1 MKILPALAAF
11 ISRFLPLWILVL
23 SLIAFLVPKVFG
35 PIQGLTG
42 ISLGAIFLIMGMSLS
57 TEQIVSVIKQPKYA
71 FIGVGLKWIVM
82 VTVTVI
88 IAFTFFSN
96 NAELASGIILSGTVP
111 SGTSA
116 NIYTFIAGGEV
127 ALSIT
132 MATLDTVISPVLTP
146 SLVQASVG
154 RVVPVD
160 FMALFMNIIWIVFVP
175 LFIGL
180 FLQWKFPKR
189 VKVITPYTGL
199 LSQLALF
206 VVVLSVISK
215 AEPAL
220 RDNMSLLPFV
230 FIAVI
235 LQVAIPMFAGFFI
248 PKLLKVPRANMV
260 AITFH
265 TGICNTALSATLA
278 MEHFSSLAS
287 VPAVANMI
295 VNLTLGAIV
304 AKVFE
309 KRRPQPEAV
318 TVS

>member
-1 MKILPALAAF
+1 
-11 ISRFLPLWILVL
+11 
-23 SLIAFLVPKVFG
+23 
-35 PIQGLTG
+35 
-42 ISLGAIFLIMGMSLS
+42 
-57 TEQIVSVIKQPKYA
+57 
-71 FIGVGLKWIVM
+71 
-82 VTVTVI
+82 
-88 IAFTFFSN
+88 
-96 NAELASGIILSGTVP
+96 P

-132 MATLDTVISPVLTP
+132 MATLDTIISPVLTP

-220 RDNMSLLPFV
+220 RENMNLLPLV

-235 LQVAIPMFAGFFI
+235 LQVAIPMFLRFLIPKLKTLRTWELPLGFLI

-295 VNLTLGAIV
+295 VNLTIGAIV
-304 AKVFE
+304 AKIFE
-309 KRRPQPEAV
+309 KRRPQPEVV
-318 TVS
+318 TVT

>member
-1 MKILPALAAF
+1 MRLLSAIPAL
-11 ISRFLPLWILVL
+11 ISRFLPLWILGL
-23 SLIAFLVPKVFG
+23 SLIAYVIPNVFS

-42 ISLGAIFLIMGMSLS
+42 ICLGAIFLFMGMSLS
-57 TEQIVSVIKQPKYA
+57 TEQIIGVIKQPKYA
-71 FIGVGLKWIVM
+71 FIGISLKWIIM
-82 VTVTVI
+82 VVVTII
-88 IAFTFFSN
+88 IAFTFFAN
-96 NAELASGIILSGTVP
+96 NSELASGIILAGTVP

-132 MATLDTVISPVLTP
+132 MATLDTIISPLLTP
-146 SLVQASVG
+146 TLVQASVG
-154 RVVPVD
+154 KVVPVD
-160 FMALFMNIIWIVFVP
+160 FFALFINIIWIVFVP

-189 VKVITPYTGL
+189 IAVVKPYTGF

-206 VVVLSVISK
+206 AVVLSVISK
-215 AEPAL
+215 AQPAL
-220 RDNMSLLPFV
+220 QDNMAMLPLIFV
-230 FIAVI
+230 AVI
-235 LQVAIPMFAGFFI
+235 LQVSIPMFSGYYI
-248 PKLLKVPRANMV
+248 SKVLKVPRVNMI

-278 MEHFSSLAS
+278 MEHFSSLAA

-295 VNLTLGAIV
+295 VNLTIGAIV

-309 KRRPQPEAV
+309 KRRSAPSMI
-318 TVS
+318 TSS